1 MTATRVFLA
10 GILGGIVM
18 FIWSFIGHDV
28 LELGEVGVQEIPNEQ
43 SVLSTL
49 QSSIGDK
56 SGFYFFPGFGLGD
69 NPSREAR
76 KEAMKHMNEKL
87 ATNPSGVLIY
97 HPAGRQFQFG
107 KLLGVEFATE
117 LIAALLAVF
126 LLAQTR
132 IGSFAGRVGFVLV
145 TGILVAIM
153 TNVQYWNWY
162 GFPGNYTA
170 AYMLNEVIGFLCAG
184 IVAAL
189 VLPRPT

>member
-18 FIWSFIGHDV
+18 FIWSSIGHDV
-28 LELGEVGVQEIPNEQ
+28 LGLGEVGVQEIPNEQ
-43 SVLSTL
+43 PVLAAL

-56 SGFYFFPGFGLGD
+56 PGFYFFPGLGLGD
-69 NPSREAR
+69 NPSSDAR
-76 KEAMKHMNEKL
+76 KQAMQHMNEKM
-87 ATNPSGVLIY
+87 AANPSGILIY
-97 HPAGRQFQFG
+97 HPPGRQFQLG
-107 KLLGVEFATE
+107 KLLGVEFVTE

-132 IGSFAGRVGFVLV
+132 ISSFAGRVGFVLV

-170 AYMLNEVIGFLCAG
+170 AYMLTEVVGFLCAG

-189 VLPRPT
+189 VLPKPT

>member
-10 GILGGIVM
+10 GILAGIAM
-18 FIWSFIGHDV
+18 FFWGFVGHDV
-28 LELGEVGVQEIPNEQ
+28 LPLGKVGVQEIPNEQ
-43 SVLSTL
+43 SVLSAL
-49 QSSIGDK
+49 QSGIGDK
-56 SGFYFFPGFGLGD
+56 SGFYFFPGLGLGE
-69 NPSREAR
+69 NPSSDA
-76 KEAMKHMNEKL
+76 KKQAMAHMNEKL
-87 ATNPSGVLIY
+87 ATNPSGILVY
-97 HPAGRQFQFG
+97 YPPGRQFRFG
-107 KLLGVEFATE
+107 KLLGVEFCTE

-153 TNVQYWNWY
+153 TNVEYWNWY

-170 AYMLNEVIGFLCAG
+170 AYILNEVIGFLCAG

-189 VLPRPT
+189 VLPKAT

>member
-1 MTATRVFLA
+1 MTATRIFLA

-28 LELGEVGVQEIPNEQ
+28 LELGEVGVREIPNEQ

-69 NPSREAR
+69 HPSRDAR

-107 KLLGVEFATE
+107 KLLGVEFVTE
-117 LIAALLAVF
+117 LVAALLAVF

-162 GFPGNYTA
+162 GFPGNYTT

-189 VLPRPT
+189 VLPKSA